1 MIAKIVNNIMRLVL
15 VGYASCSPE
24 IMLYIPAVNP
34 TNTKVANNIILS
46 VFNVSQCKITARLCQ
61 VVTQEIKVAK
71 NVKILRLYSPKYCI
85 FVVA

>member
-46 VFNVSQCKITARLCQ
+46 VFNVSQCKCIAGLCQ
-61 VVTQEIKVAK
+61 FVTQDKKLQKKRRKSAK
-71 NVKILRLYSPKYCI
+71 NCEKGVS
-85 FVVA
+85 